1 MLFHFQRLKLTA
13 HFHRLSWALKLFRKF
28 FFRIQCNVNDEIPC
42 KGIDASCVREV
53 VATVL

>member
-13 HFHRLSWALKLFRKF
+13 HFHRLSWALKL

-53 VATVL
+53 VATLL